1 MGHGRAR
8 ALLAIAQCC
17 VENYNAVF
25 SICLCHGL
33 ISFSSLPKRG
43 VRYLPPL
50 SGRTG

>member
-1 MGHGRAR
+1 MGHGRAG
-8 ALLAIAQCC
+8 ALLAVAQCC

-25 SICLCHGL
+25 GVFLCHGL
-33 ISFSSLPKRG
+33 ISLSSLSKRG